1 MDIEQIKD
9 IYPMG
14 LTSVALPHDDFS
26 LLPLFTKNNIGLME
40 VTPLVPDN
48 KEWTA
53 GDPDSTKK
61 FLALCETNNLTPESV
76 HCFFLDSLG
85 HDVADKDP
93 VVRKTA
99 IALNKVLFQ
108 GAKDIGAKYMVAHLY
123 GWNVEGRSEDETMS
137 LARDVILGY
146 LPEAERTGIK
156 IAIENLFEDWAVT
169 HINQLID
176 EIDHPL
182 LGICFDTGHAAV
194 YGDVEKEL
202 RLCGNRLIGLHIHDN
217 HFLKDEHFVPFR
229 GKIDWKAFTSA
240 LADIG
245 YKGPLMLE
253 SYVRND
259 GEDFDS
265 HFGECAQAYKKLTE
279 FILEDFDA

>member
-1 MDIEQIKD
+1 
-9 IYPMG
+9 
-14 LTSVALPHDDFS
+14 
-26 LLPLFTKNNIGLME
+26 ME

-53 GDPDSTKK
+53 GDPESTKQ
-61 FLALCETNNLTPESV
+61 FLSLCDSNNIVPASV
-76 HCFFLDSLG
+76 HCFFFANLG
-85 HDVADKDP
+85 HDVADKNPDI
-93 VVRKTA
+93 RKRA
-99 IALNKVLFQ
+99 IEINKVLFQ
-108 GAKDIGAKYMVAHLY
+108 GAKDIGAKYVVTHLY
-123 GWNVEGRSEDETMS
+123 GWDVEGRSEDETMT
-137 LARDVILGY
+137 LAKEVILDY

-156 IAIENLFEDWAVT
+156 IAIENLFKSWAVK

-182 LGICFDTGHAAV
+182 LGICLDTGHAAV

-217 HFLKDEHFVPFR
+217 HFIKDEHFVPFR

-240 LADIG
+240 LVDIG

-253 SYVRND
+253 SYVRNK

-265 HFGECAQAYKKLTE
+265 FFGECEQAYGKLTE
-279 FILEDFDA
+279 FISEDLKA

>member
-1 MDIEQIKD
+1 MNIEQIRD
-9 IYPMG
+9 SYPMG
-14 LTSVALPHDDFS
+14 LTSVALPHDDFT
-26 LLPLFTKNNIGLME
+26 LLPLFSKHNIGFME

-48 KEWTA
+48 KEWAA
-53 GDPDSTKK
+53 GDPDSTKR
-61 FLALCETNNLTPESV
+61 FLSLCDANNLTPASV

-93 VVRKTA
+93 VVRKKA
-99 IALNKVLFQ
+99 IEFNKVLFQ
-108 GAKDIGAKYMVAHLY
+108 GAKDIGAKHMVAHLY
-123 GWNVEGRSEDETMS
+123 GWDVEGRSEDETMS
-137 LARDVILGY
+137 LAKDVILDY

-156 IAIENLFEDWAVT
+156 IAIENLFEGWAVR

-176 EIDHPL
+176 EINHPL

-217 HFLKDEHFVPFR
+217 HFLKDQHFVPFR

-240 LADIG
+240 LIDIE

-253 SYVRND
+253 SYVRNE
-259 GEDFDS
+259 GETFES
-265 HFGECAQAYKKLTE
+265 LFEECEQAYKKLTE
-279 FILEDFDA
+279 YIFEDLKD